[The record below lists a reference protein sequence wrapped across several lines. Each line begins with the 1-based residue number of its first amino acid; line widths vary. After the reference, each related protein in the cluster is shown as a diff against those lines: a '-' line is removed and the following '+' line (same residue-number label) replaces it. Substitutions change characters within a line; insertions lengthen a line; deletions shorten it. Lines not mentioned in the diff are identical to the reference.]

1 MVTYKDYK
9 EQMNTALSEYKKAND
24 IDEQEPEAIF
34 IDAFTTAF
42 NIDKIPSKETM
53 EEILFV
59 ALNGDSQAVEDAI
72 RNIEKYYFE

>member
-1 MVTYKDYK
+1 MITYKDYK
-9 EQMNTALSEYKKAND
+9 KQMNTALSEYKKAND

>member
-1 MVTYKDYK
+1 MVIYKDYK
-9 EQMNTALSEYKKAND
+9 RELNDALSEYKKQNN
-24 IDEQEPEAIF
+24 IDEQDPEVIF
-34 IDAFTTAF
+34 IDAFTAAF
-42 NIDKIPSKETM
+42 NLDKIPSKETM

>member
-1 MVTYKDYK
+1 MVTYKNFK
-9 EQMNTALSEYKKAND
+9 EQMNIALSEYKKAND

-72 RNIEKYYFE
+72 NNIEKYYFE

>member
-1 MVTYKDYK
+1 MVTYKNFK
-9 EQMNTALSEYKKAND
+9 EQMNTALSEYKEAND
-24 IDEQEPEAIF
+24 IDEQDPEAIF

-59 ALNGDSQAVEDAI
+59 ALNGDSEAVEDAI